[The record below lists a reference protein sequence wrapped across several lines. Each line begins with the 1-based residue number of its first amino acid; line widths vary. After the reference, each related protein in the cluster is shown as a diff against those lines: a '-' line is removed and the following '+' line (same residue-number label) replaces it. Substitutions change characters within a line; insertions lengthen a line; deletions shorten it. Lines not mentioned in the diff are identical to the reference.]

1 MRKIFLFVLACLWF
15 AASAQEKAG
24 IDKINALLEEY
35 KNDAQLKPAV
45 VSFCVI
51 NAKTGQQLIEN
62 NSRLA
67 MTPAS
72 TMKIVTTS
80 SALGM
85 LGAGYRYETKLL
97 IDGNFDSITGML
109 TGNLII
115 KGSGDPTLNSE
126 YFKKKDDPDILV
138 EWAEILKQKGL
149 KRITGKIIADNTCF
163 DNNVPGNWIWSD
175 IGNYFGAP
183 PNGLSYNDNKIKL
196 YFKTGSK
203 TGDSTVVVKQV
214 PEVPGLVFIN
224 KITTGGKDDNAYV
237 YGAPKQ
243 KERLMTG
250 TLPPN
255 KNMYEV
261 EIAMPDPAWY
271 CVYAFEKALIKA
283 GIGTSGN
290 IEVADEPYKKES
302 EALHIHKSPAMSSIV
317 YQTNLHSN
325 NLYAESLLKTIALKK
340 NGYGSLYSGVDLILS
355 FWKGRGVDVEGLFMS
370 DGSGLSRSN
379 GISTF
384 QQATILSKIYRDN
397 SLYKIFNASLP
408 VAGQSGSLASLCKG
422 TFAEKNLR
430 AKSGYITR
438 ARGYA
443 GYVKTKKGTELSFSV
458 LFNNYNC
465 SPTEAKL
472 KIEKFM
478 EALVD
483 L

>member
-1 MRKIFLFVLACLWF
+1 MRFVFAILLFISFSIA
-15 AASAQEKAG
+15 AQEKAG
-24 IDKINALLEEY
+24 VDKINAILTEY
-35 KNDAQLKPAV
+35 KNDVQLKPAI
-45 VSFCVI
+45 VSFCVL
-51 NAKTGQQLIEN
+51 NAKTGDQLIEN
-62 NSRLA
+62 NSKLA

-72 TMKIVTTS
+72 TLKIITTA

-85 LGAGYRYETKLL
+85 LGAGYRYETKLMV
-97 IDGNFDSITGML
+97 DGIFDSVTGIL
-109 TGNLII
+109 NGNLII

-126 YFKKKDDPDILV
+126 YFKKKDDTSELV
-138 EWAEILKQKGL
+138 DEWANALKLKGV
-149 KRITGKIIADNTCF
+149 KQITGRIIADNTCF

-175 IGNYFGAP
+175 MGNYFGAP

-196 YFKTGSK
+196 YFKTGAK
-203 TGDSTVVVKQV
+203 TGDSTKVVKQV
-214 PEVPGLVFIN
+214 PEVPGLVFNN

-237 YGAPKQ
+237 YGAPGQ

-250 TLPPN
+250 TIPAN
-255 KNMYEV
+255 KSAYEV

-271 CVYAFEKALIKA
+271 CMYALDKALLKA
-283 GIGTSGN
+283 GVSTTGMLET
-290 IEVADEPYKKES
+290 AKES
-302 EALHIHKSPAMSSIV
+302 MKQEMQVLHSHKSPALSSIV

-325 NLYAESLLKTIALKK
+325 NLFAETLLKTIALKK
-340 NGYGSLYSGVDLILS
+340 TGYGSIYSAIDIVLNY
-355 FWKGRGVDVEGLFMS
+355 WKGRGVDVEGFFMS

-397 SLYKIFNASLP
+397 SMYKTFNASLP
-408 VAGQSGSLASLCKG
+408 VAGKSGSLASLCKG
-422 TFAEKNLR
+422 TFAENNMR

-465 SPTEAKL
+465 SPSEAKL
-472 KIEKFM
+472 KIEKFL
-478 EALVD
+478 EALVE

>member
-1 MRKIFLFVLACLWF
+1 MRNLVFIFLFISLTLA
-15 AASAQEKAG
+15 AQEKAG
-24 IDKINALLEEY
+24 VDKINAILAEY
-35 KNDAQLKPAV
+35 NGDPQLKPAI
-45 VSFCVI
+45 VSFCVL
-51 NAKTGQQLIEN
+51 NAKTGDQLIEN
-62 NSRLA
+62 NSKLA

-72 TMKIVTTS
+72 TLKIITTS
-80 SALGM
+80 AALGM
-85 LGAGYRYETKLL
+85 VGAGYRYETKLMV
-97 IDGNFDSITGML
+97 DGIFDSVTGLL
-109 TGNLII
+109 TGNLVI

-126 YFKKKDDPDILV
+126 YFKKKDDATDLV
-138 EWAEILKQKGL
+138 DEWAAALKAKGV
-149 KRITGKIIADNTCF
+149 KKITGKIVADNTCF

-175 IGNYFGAP
+175 MGNYFGAP

-196 YFKTGSK
+196 YFKTGTKS
-203 TGDSTVVVKQV
+203 GDSTQLVKQI

-243 KERLMTG
+243 NERLMTG

-255 KNMYEV
+255 KSAYEV

-271 CVYAFEKALIKA
+271 CAYALDKALGKA
-283 GIGTSGN
+283 GIETFN
-290 IEVADEPYKKES
+290 RTEVASNPLKQEMQLLYT
-302 EALHIHKSPAMSSIV
+302 HKSPVLSSIV

-325 NLYAESLLKTIALKK
+325 NLFAETLLKTIALKK
-340 NGYGSLYSGVDLILS
+340 NGYGSLYAAIDMVLNY
-355 FWKGRGVDVEGLFMS
+355 WKGRGVDVEGFYMS

-384 QQATILSKIYRDN
+384 QQATILSKIYRDPNMYKTFN
-397 SLYKIFNASLP
+397 SSLP
-408 VAGQSGSLASLCKG
+408 VAGKTGSLASLCKG
-422 TFAEKNLR
+422 SFAENNMR

-443 GYVKTKKGTELSFSV
+443 GYVKTKAGTELAFSV

-472 KIEKFM
+472 KIEKFL
-478 EALVD
+478 EALVE

>member
-1 MRKIFLFVLACLWF
+1 MRFIVLFFVAFSFCLH
-15 AASAQEKAG
+15 AQEKAG
-24 IDKINALLEEY
+24 VDKINTLLEEY
-35 KNDAQLKPAV
+35 KNDPQLKPAV
-45 VSFCVI
+45 VSFCVL
-51 NAKTGQQLIEN
+51 NAKTGDQLIEN
-62 NSRLA
+62 NSKLA

-72 TMKIVTTS
+72 TLKIITTS
-80 SALGM
+80 AALGM
-85 LGAGYRYETKLL
+85 LGAGYRYETKLMV
-97 IDGNFDSITGML
+97 DGVYDSITGML
-109 TGNLII
+109 TGNLVI

-126 YFKKKDDPDILV
+126 YFKKSDGGELV
-138 EWAEILKQKGL
+138 EEWAYALKQKGL
-149 KRITGKIIADNTCF
+149 KRIIGKIIVDNTCF

-175 IGNYFGAP
+175 MGNYFGAP

-196 YFKTGSK
+196 YFKTGTK
-203 TGDSTVVVKQV
+203 TGDSTQLVKQV
-214 PEVPGLVFIN
+214 PEIPGLIFIN

-243 KERLMTG
+243 NERLMTG

-255 KNMYEV
+255 KSSYEV
-261 EIAMPDPAWY
+261 EVAMPDPAWY
-271 CVYAFEKALIKA
+271 CAYALNKALVNA
-283 GIGTSGN
+283 GIGTTDK
-290 IEVADEPYKKES
+290 IEVTEVPMKQLTES
-302 EALHIHKSPAMSSIV
+302 LHIHKSPAMSSIV

-325 NLYAESLLKTIALKK
+325 NLFAETLLKTIALKK
-340 NGYGSLYSGVDLILS
+340 NGYGSLYAAIDIVLNY
-355 FWKGRGVDVEGLFMS
+355 WKGRGVDVEGFFMS

-384 QQATILSKIYRDN
+384 QQATILSKIYRDPNMYKTFN
-397 SLYKIFNASLP
+397 SSLP

-422 TFAEKNLR
+422 TFAEKNMR
-430 AKSGYITR
+430 AKSGYISR

-443 GYVKTKKGTELSFSV
+443 GYVKTKAGTELSFSV

-472 KIEKFM
+472 KIEKFL